1 MQDAQSLIEVKRA
14 VLHILD
20 LNSGVPVF
28 SDKELD
34 REIFEFLQK
43 HLEKAWKDASAHSSK
58 IGEINP
64 VRVKLEDYQKVSDL
78 FVSVSQELAQSCT
91 RI

>member
-34 REIFEFLQK
+34 SGDF
-43 HLEKAWKDASAHSSK
+43 
-58 IGEINP
+58 
-64 VRVKLEDYQKVSDL
+64 
-78 FVSVSQELAQSCT
+78 
-91 RI
+91 

>member
-28 SDKELD
+28 SDELLD
-34 REIFEFLQK
+34 RGIFAETFGES
-43 HLEKAWKDASAHSSK
+43 LEGRRSARQPHWGNQPGAGEAGRISK
-58 IGEINP
+58 
-64 VRVKLEDYQKVSDL
+64 Q
-78 FVSVSQELAQSCT
+78 
-91 RI
+91 